1 MYSLLELEK
10 VYQNL
15 KEGLNK
21 YHDFKFDTLII
32 VATITVATNHICKA
46 INNTGSKN
54 VSSRKYIDRL
64 DNDNI
69 MG

>member
-1 MYSLLELEK
+1 MYSLLEIEK
-10 VYQNL
+10 VYSNL

-21 YHDFKFDTLII
+21 FYDFKGDTLLI

-46 INNTGSKN
+46 IENKDINNTYAKKSIKN
-54 VSSRKYIDRL
+54 FD
-64 DNDNI
+64 DDNI

>member
-1 MYSLLELEK
+1 MYSLIELEK
-10 VYQNL
+10 VYSNL

-21 YHDFKFDTLII
+21 HQNFKLDTLII

-46 INNTGSKN
+46 IENNNIKN
-54 VSSRKYIDRL
+54 TYVEKNIKKFD
-64 DNDNI
+64 DDNI